1 MSPQTHTLKPT
12 PPAISPFQ
20 SLALPVIWWFQQKAQ
35 KSFLILLFSSV
46 PTYNPL
52 SKPCNSTFRT
62 YPELDH
68 FSSPP
73 WLPPQAK
80 PAASHT
86 WTIAALLTGPPNTAI
101 RVSFLDYKSHH
112 VTKLKTY
119 QQLPVALRVVVKP
132 IVRPQ
137 GLWDLVHT
145 SLPSPGSHHSHSH
158 RPVPLPALPL
168 TSLHPIHISLH
179 SCHPGQTNL
188 VPLFH
193 LQRIWLTSSH
203 HSNVPCSESPP
214 QISWIS
220 SEQLIDSKINYLK

>member
-168 TSLHPIHISLH
+168 TSLRPSTSAFIPAILDKPTWSHCSTCRESGSLLHIIQMSPVQRALLRFLGLAQSSL
-179 SCHPGQTNL
+179 
-188 VPLFH
+188 
-193 LQRIWLTSSH
+193 
-203 HSNVPCSESPP
+203 
-214 QISWIS
+214 QI
-220 SEQLIDSKINYLK
+220 LK